1 MPAAYLDP
9 RGVGKGREDA
19 GVMGLGKRWYEPK
32 EMKGAMAQK
41 SRDEAKKEVL
51 AWLKKM
57 GYVK

>member
-1 MPAAYLDP
+1 
-9 RGVGKGREDA
+9 
-19 GVMGLGKRWYEPK
+19 MGLGKRWYEPK